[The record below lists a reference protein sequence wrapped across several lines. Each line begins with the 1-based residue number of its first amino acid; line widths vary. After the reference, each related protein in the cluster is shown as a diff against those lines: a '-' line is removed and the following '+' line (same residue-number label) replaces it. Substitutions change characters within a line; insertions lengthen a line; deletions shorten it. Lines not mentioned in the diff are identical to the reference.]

1 MGNHYIPKMYLR
13 RFADDKGCVWTHDR
27 VKRAISHPGVPAIG
41 HEINMYSEE
50 VEDALNHKVEG
61 PTHVIFER
69 ILARHS
75 LSDADRS
82 ALAKYIVVMWKR
94 VPTGRQRSLNLLPS
108 IADAVQSQI
117 AAEFEE
123 LRKVDRSHPMLDESV
138 RRANEYIEKVKE
150 SPPVS
155 LWYDSINLT
164 EQGPVEAALLSMNWI
179 FLHSERL
186 QYLTSDN
193 PVFFT
198 EAEGLLSPT
207 AEFTFPISHSIAL
220 WGTRQSQRN
229 DSHVTALAGAVKQ
242 INRRTAANAE
252 RFVFSR
258 HNEDWI
264 MPFITKGEWELTRL
278 GRG

>member
-1 MGNHYIPKMYLR
+1 MGNHYIPQKYLLQ
-13 RFADDKGCVWTHDR
+13 FADDKGCVWGHDR
-27 VKRAISHPGVPAIG
+27 EKQNSFHPGVRAIA

-50 VEDALNHKVEG
+50 VETALNEKVEI
-61 PTHVIFER
+61 PSHSVFER

-94 VPTGRQRSLNLLPS
+94 VPTGRRRSLNLLPS
-108 IADAVQSQI
+108 VADTVQSQI

-123 LRKVDRSHPMLDESV
+123 LRKVDPSPPKLDDYIQ
-138 RRANEYIEKVKE
+138 RANEYIEKVKE

-164 EQGPVEAALLSMNWI
+164 EQGPVETALLSMNWI

-193 PVFFT
+193 PVFVT
-198 EAEGLLSPT
+198 EAEGLLSPN
-207 AEFTFPISHSIAL
+207 AEFTFPISDSIAL

-229 DSHVTALAGAVKQ
+229 GSHVTALAGAVKQ
-242 INRRTAANAE
+242 INRRTAANAD

-264 MPFITKGEWELTRL
+264 MPFITKGKWELTRL
-278 GRG
+278 G